1 METAKKKLK
10 MSDLNYL
17 KSITESSSGQLMS
30 TDTKSS
36 KQSLLT
42 SNHYHYRDTGEEHV
56 LDPIIDSLFNA
67 TMFETTNVTDKFDIT
82 FITHMTYS

>member
-10 MSDLNYL
+10 VSNLDYL
-17 KSITESSSGQLMS
+17 KPITEWSSGQLMS

-42 SNHYHYRDTGEEHV
+42 SNHYYYRDAGEEQV

-82 FITHMTYS
+82 FVTHMTYS